1 MTSSERKII
10 NFLGETKEKIN
21 VRLIAQKTNLS
32 SDYARLLCRALARSG
47 HIKFENDLCHLLK
60 RGRSRFENNDPAIDL
75 PAEAS
80 AQAGEP
86 TAVVANVTL
95 LTDEPVVAS
104 PASDRNDEEKNQEED
119 ANEDKDE
126 GKSASGDEEL
136 DKALADLEPSSNRS
150 EDDSPSAEKDEEEEQ
165 DNPGEQDE
173 KTEKLA
179 DESKEEMKTEPA
191 EEVRAEIDAEEKEKT
206 GNPGEIESEPEPKEP
221 EKTTFEAEAKPV
233 DNPAPTTPSENSSV
247 VSIVEPEKA
256 APKEEPAKPASSFG
270 PSFKKIV
277 NWFTEKK

>member
-10 NFLGETKEKIN
+10 NFLGEMKEKTN
-21 VRLIAQKTNLS
+21 VRLIAQKTNFS
-32 SDYARLLCRALARSG
+32 SDYARLLCRSLARSG

-95 LTDEPVVAS
+95 LTDDLIAAS
-104 PASDRNDEEKNQEED
+104 SVDEQDVGDKKSDG
-119 ANEDKDE
+119 NENAGQSSVDN
-126 GKSASGDEEL
+126 GEL
-136 DKALADLEPSSNRS
+136 DKVLAELDSSPKKEVETYQESEEKFEAKIDEPPPEAEPVS
-150 EDDSPSAEKDEEEEQ
+150 ESIAKPKDEAVQE
-165 DNPGEQDE
+165 D
-173 KTEKLA
+173 
-179 DESKEEMKTEPA
+179 
-191 EEVRAEIDAEEKEKT
+191 RAEITPEVELKPQPTIEVAEVKESVAGGQEEK
-206 GNPGEIESEPEPKEP
+206 
-221 EKTTFEAEAKPV
+221 AETELP
-233 DNPAPTTPSENSSV
+233 PAIASSENPPV
-247 VSIVEPEKA
+247 VSMVEPEKA

-270 PSFKKIV
+270 LSFKKVV